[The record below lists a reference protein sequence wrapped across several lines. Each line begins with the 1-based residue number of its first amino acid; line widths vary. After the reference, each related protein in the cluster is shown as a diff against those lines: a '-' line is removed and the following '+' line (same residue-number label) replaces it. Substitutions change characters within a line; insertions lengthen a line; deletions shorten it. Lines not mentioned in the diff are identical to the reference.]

1 MLNYLYLNMKKLD
14 ILLFAAHPDDVE
26 LSCSGTVL
34 KHISLGYKVGI
45 VDLTKGELGSRG
57 SAVIRAAESKIASK
71 ILGIH
76 ARENLGFRDGFFE
89 IDEAHL
95 LKVIEVIRKYQPE
108 IVLANAKNDRHPDH
122 KRGGDLV
129 SRACFLSG
137 LIKIE
142 TTLDGKIQE
151 KWRPKVVYRYIQEQ
165 YYEPDFVVDISG
177 FEEVKLEA
185 IKAFSSQFYDPN
197 STEPATPISKS
208 DYLDFVVARMK
219 QYGTQINTTYGEGFT
234 TERYLGVDDLFQ
246 LK

>member
-1 MLNYLYLNMKKLD
+1 MNKLD
-14 ILLFAAHPDDVE
+14 ILVFAAHPDDVE

-34 KHISLGYKVGI
+34 KHINLGYKVGI

-57 SAVIRAAESKIASK
+57 SAEIRAQESAAASD

-76 ARENLGFRDGFFE
+76 VRENLGFRDGFFE

-95 LKVIEVIRKYQPE
+95 LKIIEVIRKYQPE
-108 IVLANAKNDRHPDH
+108 IVLVNAKNDRHPDH

-129 SRACFLSG
+129 SRASFLSG

-142 TTLDGKIQE
+142 TTYNGLNQE

-165 YYEPDFVVDISG
+165 YFEPDFVVDISG
-177 FEEVKLEA
+177 FETKKLEA
-185 IKAFSSQFYDPN
+185 IKAFKSQFYDPN
-197 STEPATPISKS
+197 STEPLTPIARE

-219 QYGTQINTTYGEGFT
+219 QFGGQINTEFGEGFT
-234 TERYLGVDDLFQ
+234 KERYLGVDDLFQ